1 MRSALAELDGI
12 EESDV
17 VVDYDK
23 KTATVD
29 CAGANV
35 DPKALIGAFEG
46 TRFSATL

>member
-1 MRSALAELDGI
+1 VRSALAELDGI

-29 CAGANV
+29 FTGTTL
-35 DPKALIGAFEG
+35 DPEALMAAFEG
-46 TRFSATL
+46 TRFTATL

>member
-1 MRSALAELDGI
+1 VRSALAELDGI

-17 VVDYDK
+17 AVDYDK
-23 KTATVD
+23 KTATVN

-35 DPKALIGAFEG
+35 DAKALIAAFEG